1 MAERFKPKID
11 RLCIMIYLP
20 VLILTLGIQ
29 TLSFFATEVLFV
41 SIPVSLFVGYFLV
54 SPLFGYVELREDGL
68 YIKYGIFLKK
78 TISYESIRGV
88 KIESRFYSDS
98 MMSLKLSYE
107 HINIKYNKFDV
118 TTVSVR
124 DNYRLVELIGER
136 AAKKQ

>member
-1 MAERFKPKID
+1 
-11 RLCIMIYLP
+11 
-20 VLILTLGIQ
+20 
-29 TLSFFATEVLFV
+29 
-41 SIPVSLFVGYFLV
+41 VSLFVGYFLV